1 MPTRNVESPN
11 PTSEDNPV
19 VREDIRCN
27 CCEQDI
33 AREGEYTDWE
43 VEGEYYDNLC
53 RGCVDETCTC
63 ESCGETMW
71 TDGDYRRWTEHG
83 DVYCE
88 ECYNERYTYCADC
101 DEEVDIDDSFYH
113 EGRGETLCEGCYT
126 GEEDVDL
133 DSYHHRDNI
142 TSKTFEAIKS
152 KRMVGLEVECYSDG
166 WSYWDEA
173 EIDGNWRAVH
183 DGSINAYGDN
193 SRGVEF
199 VSRHPANGDKLFND
213 IMYLCHFVEQGFSV
227 NRSCGMH
234 VHVDGRDLDYEGL
247 KYALLIG
254 KSVQNIIYKMM
265 PPSRDG
271 SRWCRR
277 IPMSRLGIL
286 NIDSNE
292 EFIESWYDSWGTSP
306 SMEKYNDSR
315 YCGMN
320 MHARII
326 HGSIEFR
333 YHSATINPIKIVNW
347 VKICTAIVDKAK
359 EIAMKPEDNALLEII
374 KTRDLNYLE
383 FFDLLDLDDSVE
395 KYVNKRMVK
404 FYNYEKKEDY
414 AAIEYYI

>member
-1 MPTRNVESPN
+1 
-11 PTSEDNPV
+11 
-19 VREDIRCN
+19 
-27 CCEQDI
+27 
-33 AREGEYTDWE
+33 
-43 VEGEYYDNLC
+43 
-53 RGCVDETCTC
+53 
-63 ESCGETMW
+63 
-71 TDGDYRRWTEHG
+71 
-83 DVYCE
+83 
-88 ECYNERYTYCADC
+88 
-101 DEEVDIDDSFYH
+101 
-113 EGRGETLCEGCYT
+113 
-126 GEEDVDL
+126 
-133 DSYHHRDNI
+133 
-142 TSKTFEAIKS
+142 
-152 KRMVGLEVECYSDG
+152 
-166 WSYWDEA
+166 
-173 EIDGNWRAVH
+173 
-183 DGSINAYGDN
+183 
-193 SRGVEF
+193 
-199 VSRHPANGDKLFND
+199 
-213 IMYLCHFVEQGFSV
+213 
-227 NRSCGMH
+227 
-234 VHVDGRDLDYEGL
+234 
-247 KYALLIG
+247 
-254 KSVQNIIYKMM
+254 
-265 PPSRDG
+265 
-271 SRWCRR
+271 
-277 IPMSRLGIL
+277 MSRLGIL